1 MALRPQR
8 RGRPTT
14 APARKTKLSQ
24 KKRKNN
30 FNFVTT
36 QMYSNFKEQAIEYVK
51 QAVQE
56 DNAGNYVKAFPLY
69 MNALEYFKTHLK
81 YEKNPKIKEAITAKF
96 TEYLRRAEEIRAD
109 DSEQSKLRAGLNSA
123 IITEKPNIKWNDV
136 AGLESAKQALQEAV
150 ILPVKFPQFF
160 TGKRRPWRAFLLY
173 GPPGT
178 GKSYLAK
185 AVATEAD
192 STFFRF
198 HIATV
203 PPFSAVIGVADTEHQ
218 GQIVKVELCSIEPA
232 AGCSTR
238 GGGISSSDLVSKW
251 MGESEKLVA
260 NLFQMA
266 RENAPSIIFID
277 EIDSLCGTRG
287 EGNESEASRRIKTE
301 LLVQMQNMAAPVHVA
316 PACAGSGE
324 GSDHFGSIGVGHND
338 DKVLVLAATN
348 TPYALDQA
356 VRRRFDKRI
365 YIPLPD
371 AKARQHMFKVHLGDT
386 PHSLSESDF
395 EVLGRRTEGFSG
407 SDVAVCVKDVLFEPV
422 RKTQDAMYFFKIDG
436 DMWMPCG
443 PKQPGAVQT
452 TMQDL
457 ASKGLA
463 SQILPPPISKNDFEK
478 VLARQRPT
486 VGKKD
491 LEVHEKFTKEFGEE
505 G

>member
-1 MALRPQR
+1 
-8 RGRPTT
+8 
-14 APARKTKLSQ
+14 
-24 KKRKNN
+24 
-30 FNFVTT
+30 
-36 QMYSNFKEQAIEYVK
+36 MYSNFKEQAIEYVK

-96 TEYLRRAEEIRAD
+96 TEYLRRAEEIRAVLDEGGAGPGANGGDAAVATRPKTKGKDGDGGNGGD

-160 TGKRRPWRAFLLY
+160 TDIFVLSTSTCTNEECHPLGKRRPWRAFLLY

-192 STFFRF
+192 STFF
-198 HIATV
+198 
-203 PPFSAVIGVADTEHQ
+203 S
-218 GQIVKVELCSIEPA
+218 
-232 AGCSTR
+232 
-238 GGGISSSDLVSKW
+238 ISSSDLVSKW

-277 EIDSLCGTRG
+277 EIDSLCGQRG

-301 LLVQMQNMAAPVHVA
+301 LLVQMQ
-316 PACAGSGE
+316 
-324 GSDHFGSIGVGHND
+324 
-338 DKVLVLAATN
+338 
-348 TPYALDQA
+348 A

-371 AKARQHMFKVHLGDT
+371 LKARQHMFKVHLGDT
-386 PHSLSESDF
+386 PHSLTESDF
-395 EVLGRRTEGFSG
+395 ESLARRTDGFSG

-422 RKTQDAMYFFKIDG
+422 RKTQDAMFFFKADG

-452 TMQDL
+452 TMQEL

-463 SQILPPPISKNDFEK
+463 AKILPPPISRADFEK
-478 VLARQRPT
+478 VLSRQRPT
-486 VGKKD
+486 VSKKD
-491 LEVHEKFTKEFGEE
+491 LEVHERFTKEFGEE

>member
-1 MALRPQR
+1 
-8 RGRPTT
+8 
-14 APARKTKLSQ
+14 
-24 KKRKNN
+24 
-30 FNFVTT
+30 
-36 QMYSNFKEQAIEYVK
+36 MYSNFKEQAIEYVK

-81 YEKNPKIKEAITAKF
+81 YEKNPKIREAITQKF
-96 TEYLRRAEEIRAD
+96 TEYLRRAEEIRAVLDEGGSGPSPANGDAATATRPKSKPKDGEGGD
-109 DSEQSKLRAGLNSA
+109 DSESAKLRAGLNSA
-123 IITEKPNIKWNDV
+123 IITEKPNVKWNDV

-192 STFFRF
+192 STFF
-198 HIATV
+198 
-203 PPFSAVIGVADTEHQ
+203 S
-218 GQIVKVELCSIEPA
+218 
-232 AGCSTR
+232 
-238 GGGISSSDLVSKW
+238 ISSSDLVSKW

-277 EIDSLCGTRG
+277 EIDSLCGQRG

-301 LLVQMQNMAAPVHVA
+301 LLVQMQ
-316 PACAGSGE
+316 
-324 GSDHFGSIGVGHND
+324 GVGHND
-338 DKVLVLAATN
+338 DKVLILAATN

-371 AKARQHMFKVHLGDT
+371 QKARQHMFKVHLGDT
-386 PHSLSESDF
+386 PHNLVESDF
-395 EVLGRRTEGFSG
+395 EYLASKTEGFSG
-407 SDVAVCVKDVLFEPV
+407 SDIAVCVLVMVEMDDNLWIEILSRAVLCCMWIRWLRMCCSSQYGKHKMPCFFTRPLMACGCHVDLNNQGLFRPPWPSLLPRALHPRLFLLQLRGTTSRRCWLGSGQQSAKRTSTCMRGSQRSLV
-422 RKTQDAMYFFKIDG
+422 RKVNLIFNKICATDAKGRNCIFFLLNY
-436 DMWMPCG
+436 C
-443 PKQPGAVQT
+443 
-452 TMQDL
+452 
-457 ASKGLA
+457 
-463 SQILPPPISKNDFEK
+463 
-478 VLARQRPT
+478 
-486 VGKKD
+486 VGSY
-491 LEVHEKFTKEFGEE
+491 LYLGEV
-505 G
+505 